1 MNKAS
6 GIELRRVSKTYGKN
20 SPVIENLDLQVKQG
34 SFTILLGPSG
44 CGKSTILRMIA
55 GLEKETAGDIF
66 LDGKNMRGVG
76 PGDRQIAMV
85 FQNYALYPTMTVKG
99 NIEFG
104 LKNMKVP
111 KHEREAR
118 IAEIVEKVGLSEY
131 LHRKPQHLSGGQR
144 QRVALARAIVKK
156 PKVFLMDEPLSNLDA
171 KLRAQIRTDLIELH
185 RNLGTT
191 FVYVTH
197 DQVEAMS
204 MASDIVLLEQGKIRQ
219 QDAPESI
226 YSSPRNL
233 FTARFIGSPPMNVVN
248 VDRVPRD
255 CASSLP
261 AGTAVLGFRPEKTVV
276 HDNEGGQKNDSDFNL
291 DLNSEFNPDFNN
303 DSDHIFLR
311 GELVARE
318 MLGDHTL
325 YKLKTEGGY
334 IHAKSTGGAVVE
346 YGRRTIS
353 VDKKFLYCF
362 DAKGDR
368 VV

>member
-20 SPVIENLDLQVKQG
+20 ATVIENLDLQVKQG

-66 LDGKNMRGVG
+66 LDGKNMRGIG

-85 FQNYALYPTMTVKG
+85 FQNYALYPTMTVKE

-111 KHEREAR
+111 KNEREAR
-118 IAEIVEKVGLSEY
+118 VAEIVEMVGLSEY
-131 LHRKPQHLSGGQR
+131 LCRKPQHLSGGQR

-185 RNLGTT
+185 RNLGAT
-191 FVYVTH
+191 FLYVTH

-204 MASDIVLLEQGKIRQ
+204 MGSEIVLLEEGRIRQ
-219 QDAPESI
+219 QDAPASI
-226 YSSPRNL
+226 YSSPQNV
-233 FTARFIGSPPMNVVN
+233 FTARFIGSPPMNVLDAN
-248 VDRVPRD
+248 IFPSGR
-255 CASSLP
+255 ASSLP
-261 AGTAVLGFRPEKTVV
+261 AGTAALGFRPEKTVV
-276 HDNEGGQKNDSDFNL
+276 RDNENDPEDG
-291 DLNSEFNPDFNN
+291 
-303 DSDHIFLR
+303 HIFLP

-318 MLGDHTL
+318 VLGDHTL
-325 YKLKTEGGY
+325 YKLKTNGGY
-334 IHAKSTGGAVVE
+334 IYAKSMSGAVVE
-346 YGRRTIS
+346 YGCRMIS
-353 VDKKFLYCF
+353 VERKFLYCF
-362 DAKGDR
+362 DARGD
-368 VV
+368 VIN